1 MSMTFCIALL
11 GAWAVG
17 ALIVAYGLFT
27 KRDVFG

>member
-1 MSMTFCIALL
+1 MTMAFCIALL

-17 ALIVAYGLFT
+17 ALVVAYGLFL

>member
-1 MSMTFCIALL
+1 MAFCIGLL

-17 ALIVAYGLFT
+17 ALGVAYGLFT